1 MKKPILI
8 SAGTDE
14 WHLLQHIH
22 PDFSETFR
30 RVQYPKSD
38 PALGEFAL
46 SDDTVIPRLKAAL
59 KSSFLPERPICVIC
73 DAEAESADVLWQK
86 LILVFREA
94 GYSNLP
100 DRLPRTGLI
109 LNEESF
115 HQVGVWIMPN
125 NEDAGMIGD
134 FYLRAIRRDDREL
147 GLAKTFVI
155 SIPKPLFKD
164 KISKSVYRVWL
175 AIQSDPVGPAQA
187 LAFQQ
192 ISRDAGDIPMFI
204 QWLNELLELPAIPPA
219 SQ

>member
-22 PDFSETFR
+22 PDFKELFK
-30 RVQYPKSD
+30 QYPTSD
-38 PALGEFAL
+38 SALANFAL

-59 KSSFLPERPICVIC
+59 KSSLLPERPICVIR
-73 DAEAESADVLWQK
+73 DAEVQSADVLWQK

-109 LNEESF
+109 LNEESL
-115 HQVGVWIMPN
+115 HRVGVWIMPN
-125 NEDAGMIGD
+125 NEDAGMIED

-192 ISRDAGDIPMFI
+192 ISRDAGDIPIFI
-204 QWLNELLELPAIPPA
+204 
-219 SQ
+219 